1 MVQGCGPLR
10 PAAALHQR
18 HEPGAGAQPGLRPRN
33 AHGPGQTQSLADD
46 MLLAALRLHA
56 DALLCS
62 QEDAVGAWPALEKW
76 TRKNLERHYGQAE
89 VMAGAIPCERRISL
103 LPARVLCQDCSKFS
117 LPRLSSCCP
126 GAVTAMM
133 IPSSQSD

>member
-1 MVQGCGPLR
+1 
-10 PAAALHQR
+10 
-18 HEPGAGAQPGLRPRN
+18 
-33 AHGPGQTQSLADD
+33 
-46 MLLAALRLHA
+46 MLLAALHLHA
-56 DALLCS
+56 DALLCF

-103 LPARVLCQDCSKFS
+103 LPSLVLCQDCSNLS

-126 GAVTAMM
+126 GAVSAMM
-133 IPSSQSD
+133 IRSSQSH